1 MGGNRVDKSIVIL
14 ILAVIMFIT
23 PGVVSADD
31 LAGKRICIDPGH
43 GGYDPGATRDGLE
56 EEDVNLDIAL
66 KLKELLTAE
75 GAVPILTRETDINP
89 AHKQR
94 WETSQNNNCDIF
106 IAIHCNSNDKTTP
119 SGTEV
124 YYYPKEGTSN
134 GDAAKSLANQVYG
147 EVTSHLD
154 TAGNRIGPIRYAY
167 GTRSYWVL
175 GADQFTGI
183 TQTPAINIELAF
195 ISNSDDRQ
203 KLASPEY
210 QQESA
215 TAILHGLQL
224 YYGGTPQELQAPNK
238 PTDLIQ
244 YKSDGI
250 TGILLGDTTTENIII
265 MTGGVSDPG
274 GNSVQLEVEVKP
286 VNTEFTGTSTFLSP
300 LVASGSTASVT
311 YTGLSDGVYK
321 WRARAK
327 NSNGA
332 TGFWQDAGGNAE
344 NDPDFKVSIAQA
356 SPVTLIVSPSSG
368 RQGTIF
374 TFNGNG
380 YTPNGAIEFHV
391 RKPDNTEFP
400 AAILTASSSGVL
412 SYSYQSTTA
421 SPVGTYTIWAIDKT
435 TGRQSNNVQE
445 TINRTSMHL
454 K

>member
-1 MGGNRVDKSIVIL
+1 MGIRRRS
-14 ILAVIMFIT
+14 
-23 PGVVSADD
+23 
-31 LAGKRICIDPGH
+31 
-43 GGYDPGATRDGLE
+43 
-56 EEDVNLDIAL
+56 
-66 KLKELLTAE
+66 
-75 GAVPILTRETDINP
+75 
-89 AHKQR
+89 
-94 WETSQNNNCDIF
+94 
-106 IAIHCNSNDKTTP
+106 
-119 SGTEV
+119 V
-124 YYYPKEGTSN
+124 Y
-134 GDAAKSLANQVYG
+134 
-147 EVTSHLD
+147 
-154 TAGNRIGPIRYAY
+154 
-167 GTRSYWVL
+167 
-175 GADQFTGI
+175 GI

-356 SPVTLIVSPSSG
+356 SSHVNG
-368 RQGTIF
+368 F
-374 TFNGNG
+374 TKFGKAGND
-380 YTPNGAIEFHV
+380 IHFQWK
-391 RKPDNTEFP
+391 R
-400 AAILTASSSGVL
+400 I
-412 SYSYQSTTA
+412 YSQ
-421 SPVGTYTIWAIDKT
+421 W
-435 TGRQSNNVQE
+435 SNR
-445 TINRTSMHL
+445 IPC
-454 K
+454 KKAG